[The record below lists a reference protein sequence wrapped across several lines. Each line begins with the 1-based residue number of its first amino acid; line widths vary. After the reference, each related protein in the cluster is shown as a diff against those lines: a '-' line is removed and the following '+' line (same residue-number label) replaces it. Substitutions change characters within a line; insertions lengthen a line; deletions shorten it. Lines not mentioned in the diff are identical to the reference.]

1 MPHNHNHTH
10 DHSAKRSKNIAVAFF
25 LNLGF
30 AVFEIV
36 GGIYTNSVAI
46 TSDALHD
53 FGDSISLGVSWYF
66 EKIARR
72 APSSHFS
79 YGLKRFSIIGAVINS
94 LVLLTGSVIILF
106 QTIPRL
112 IDPTHSD
119 AGGMFWFAIIGIAVN
134 GVAMLRLR
142 SGSSLNE
149 RAVSLHML
157 EDVLGWVAVLA
168 GSIVMYFFDLPIID
182 PILSLAITIYI
193 LYNVYRN
200 LRVAMRIVLQG
211 VPLEIDPAEIESAL
225 GAIGGVVSVHDLH
238 VWSMDSE
245 YNVLSVHLVIGGGV
259 EAAQVKQTAREMLAA
274 DFAIQHATIEVETC
288 DESCSM
294 IFCN

>member
-1 MPHNHNHTH
+1 MAHNHNHTH

-79 YGLKRFSIIGAVINS
+79 YGLKRFSIIGAVVNS

-112 IDPTHSD
+112 IDHTHSD
-119 AGGMFWFAIIGIAVN
+119 AGGMFWFAIIGIVVN

-193 LYNVYRN
+193 LYNVFVN

-211 VPLEIDPAEIESAL
+211 VPSDIDLKRVEMAL
-225 GAIGGVVSVHDLH
+225 VGIDGVMSIHDLH
-238 VWSMDSE
+238 VWSMDSD
-245 YNVLSVHLVIGGGV
+245 YNVLSVHLVIDGAS
-259 EAAQVKQTAREMLAA
+259 EASHVKQITREMLTA
-274 DFAIQHATIEVETC
+274 DFSIQHATIEVETC

>member
-1 MPHNHNHTH
+1 MAHNHNHTH

-79 YGLKRFSIIGAVINS
+79 YGLKRFSIIGAVVNS

-119 AGGMFWFAIIGIAVN
+119 AGGMFWFAIIGIVVN
-134 GVAMLRLR
+134 GLAMLRLR

-193 LYNVYRN
+193 LYNVFVN

-211 VPLEIDPAEIESAL
+211 VPSDIDLKRVEMAL
-225 GAIGGVVSVHDLH
+225 VGIDGVVSIHDLH
-238 VWSMDSE
+238 VWSMDSD
-245 YNVLSVHLVIGGGV
+245 YNVLSVHLVIDGAS
-259 EAAQVKQTAREMLAA
+259 EASHVKQITREMLTA
-274 DFAIQHATIEVETC
+274 DFSIQHATIEVETC
-288 DESCSM
+288 DEACSM